1 MAAVALEG
9 AICSG
14 HQCWPPRNN
23 VGASTDVKVNSRG
36 VIRAGDPWNIHVCD
50 GSVHA
55 GLVAAGSGSVFVNGR
70 AVARIGDAINCGSI
84 IAEGSSDVFVGGAGG
99 GGGFS
104 VGGLF

>member
-1 MAAVALEG
+1 MAAVAKFG

-23 VGASTDVKVNSRG
+23 TEASTDVLVNGLG
-36 VIRAGDPWNIHVCD
+36 VIRVGDPWNVHICD
-50 GSVHA
+50 ENVHA
-55 GLVAAGSGSVFVNGR
+55 GAVAAGSGSVFVNGQP
-70 AVARIGDAINCGSI
+70 VARIGDAINCGSI
-84 IAEGSSDVFVGGAGG
+84 IAEGSTDVFAGGSGG

>member
-23 VGASTDVKVNSRG
+23 TGASTDVKVNGKG
-36 VIRAGDPWNIHVCD
+36 VIRVGDPWNIHTCD
-50 GSVHA
+50 ESFHA

-84 IAEGSSDVFVGGAGG
+84 IAEGSTDVFVGGAGG

-104 VGGLF
+104 VEGLF